1 MFVKKLPAKFF
12 RNTNENEPVRQW
24 LKELPEDDRQ
34 VIGTDI
40 QKVEFGWPL
49 GLPVCRPLGQG
60 LWEVRSELP
69 SRRIARVLFCIVQD
83 RMVLLHGF
91 IKKTQ
96 TTPKQD
102 LQVART
108 RKAKVEHAQKEIGL

>member
-1 MFVKKLPAKFF
+1 
-12 RNTNENEPVRQW
+12 
-24 LKELPEDDRQ
+24 
-34 VIGTDI
+34 
-40 QKVEFGWPL
+40 
-49 GLPVCRPLGQG
+49 
-60 LWEVRSELP
+60 
-69 SRRIARVLFCIVQD
+69 
-83 RMVLLHGF
+83 MVLLHGF